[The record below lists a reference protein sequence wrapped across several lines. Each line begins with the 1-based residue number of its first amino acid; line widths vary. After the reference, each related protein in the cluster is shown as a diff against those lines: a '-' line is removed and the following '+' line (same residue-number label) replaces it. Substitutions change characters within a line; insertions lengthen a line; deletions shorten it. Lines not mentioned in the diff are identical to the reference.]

1 MIRKDLFKEYI
12 VREEDYSHAPYLP
25 ELEFYAYIKAGN
37 VKKVREFCKEPLH
50 LKKGLGVLSDNTL
63 QHFKYHF
70 VVTAALIA
78 RYCIEGGMPLPN
90 AYSLSDF
97 YINKV
102 DKCRFSEDISN
113 LHAIMCED
121 YATRMSEL
129 LNKEIKSKH
138 IVTTVDYIYDHLN
151 QVIKVSDIA
160 DVCGITQAHLSRQF
174 KKETGY
180 SVSEYAM
187 KLKINTAAN
196 MLEYTDLSISS
207 IASQFAF
214 SSQSHF
220 AECFKQYKGATP
232 SQYRRDTQ
240 GKMKLK

>member
-12 VREEDYSHAPYLP
+12 VREEEYSHAPYLP

-37 VKKVREFCKEPLH
+37 VKKVQEFCSESLH
-50 LKKGLGVLSDNTL
+50 LKKGLGVLSDNKL

-78 RYCIEGGMPLPN
+78 RYCIEGGMALPN
-90 AYSLSDF
+90 SYSLSDF
-97 YINKV
+97 YIKKA
-102 DKCRFSEDISN
+102 DKCRTPEEVSN
-113 LHAIMCED
+113 LHNIMCED

-129 LNKEIKSKH
+129 LSTQIKSRH

-160 DVCGITQAHLSRQF
+160 DVCGISQAHLSRLF
-174 KKETGY
+174 KKETGL

-187 KLKINTAAN
+187 KIKVNTAAN
-196 MLEYTDLSISS
+196 MLEYSDLSISQ
-207 IASQFAF
+207 IASHFAF

-220 AECFKQYKGATP
+220 AECFKLYKGTTP
-232 SQYRRDTQ
+232 SSYRRDTQ

>member
-1 MIRKDLFKEYI
+1 MIRKDLFKEYV
-12 VREEDYSHAPYLP
+12 VREEEYAHAPYLP

-37 VKKVREFCKEPLH
+37 VKKVHEFCSEPLH
-50 LKKGLGVLSDNTL
+50 LKKGLGILSDNNL

-78 RYCIEGGMPLPN
+78 RYCIEGGMALPT

-97 YINKV
+97 YIKKV
-102 DKCRFSEDISN
+102 DKCRAPEDVSR
-113 LHAIMCED
+113 LHDIMCED
-121 YATRMSEL
+121 YATRMAEL
-129 LNKEIKSKH
+129 LNSEIKSRH

-160 DVCGITQAHLSRQF
+160 DICGISQAHLSRQF

-187 KLKINTAAN
+187 KIKINTAAN
-196 MLEYTDLSISS
+196 MLEYSNLSISQ

-220 AECFKQYKGATP
+220 AECFKQYKGTTP
-232 SQYRRDTQ
+232 SSYRHDMQ
-240 GKMKLK
+240 GKMKLN